1 MLKVIAKICVF
12 IFLYIPSSHA
22 NNQRVVTNFG
32 TLHDFMLEKP
42 DFNLTHFIHAI
53 KKFRPQLILTEAR
66 KTHPGAINGAIDGG
80 IEQAI
85 VYAVAAEIG
94 AKVIAVDEWDH
105 QFFINN
111 KDEETRAAADQE
123 FQAQLA
129 PNYEA
134 RVADI
139 MASNW
144 AAINEADQSLV
155 EEYYQ
160 IHDQFNYNVF
170 WGQRNNAICAN
181 AKAALANTQ
190 AVKVMSIFGLDH
202 KYYLDNCLEQA
213 GEKIVHAPSW
223 SQGEQFLNVQQD
235 TKDIIVQNL
244 LGAKSKL
251 HRRLEQRFYS
261 SQIMHDHFKSKLEM
275 FDVWIDVVREL

>member
-1 MLKVIAKICVF
+1 MLKVIAKICV
-12 IFLYIPSSHA
+12 IFLYISTSHA
-22 NNQRVVTNFG
+22 STQRVVTNFG

-42 DFNLTHFIHAI
+42 DFNVAHFIHAI

-85 VYAVAAEIG
+85 VYAVAVEIG

-111 KDEETRAAADQE
+111 KDEETRAAADEE
-123 FQAQLA
+123 FQALLA

-144 AAINEADQSLV
+144 SAINEADQSLV
-155 EEYYQ
+155 KEYYQ

-170 WGQRNNAICAN
+170 WIKRNEAICAN
-181 AKAALANTQ
+181 SKAALAQTK
-190 AVKVMSIFGLDH
+190 AKKVMSIFGLDH

-213 GEKIVHAPSW
+213 GETIVHAPNW
-223 SQGEQFLNVQQD
+223 SQSEELLNAKQD
-235 TKDIIVQNL
+235 TKDVIVQNL
-244 LGAKSKL
+244 LGAKIKL
-251 HRRLEQRFYS
+251 HRRLEQRFYTS
-261 SQIMHDHFKSKLEM
+261 PIMHDHFKAKLEM
-275 FDVWIDVVREL
+275 FDAWIDVVREL

>member
-12 IFLYIPSSHA
+12 IFLYISTSHA
-22 NNQRVVTNFG
+22 STPRVVTNFG

-66 KTHPGAINGAIDGG
+66 KTLPGAINGAIDGG

-111 KDEETRAAADQE
+111 KDEETRAAADEE
-123 FQAQLA
+123 FQALLA
-129 PNYEA
+129 P
-134 RVADI
+134 
-139 MASNW
+139 
-144 AAINEADQSLV
+144 
-155 EEYYQ
+155 YYQ

-170 WGQRNNAICAN
+170 WIKRNEAICAN
-181 AKAALANTQ
+181 SKAALAQTK
-190 AVKVMSIFGLDH
+190 AKKVMSIFGLDH
-202 KYYLDNCLEQA
+202 KYYLDNCLKQA

-223 SQGEQFLNVQQD
+223 SQEEELLNAKQD
-235 TKDIIVQNL
+235 TKDVMVQNL
-244 LGAKSKL
+244 LGAKIKL

-261 SQIMHDHFKSKLEM
+261 SPIMHDHFKTKLEM
-275 FDVWIDVVREL
+275 FDEWIDVVREL